1 MATSTPHRGTT
12 GRAATARAPGE
23 RRPPGRRAATVV
35 AGAAAGGLLA
45 WGVVAV
51 VSGSGDGALEVPA
64 QANVFGA
71 GLDDPPAPGGGGD
84 GVLPTLFRLP
94 EGEGRVVTFPEVDGS
109 VTPIVG
115 TADRVGPGGDGGRY
129 GTTDVESYGGISG
142 IVAGDNGMFVTG
154 VFLTDDPPQGE
165 APPRLDVTGVD
176 TADPV
181 APEIGQTF
189 LVGDGRD
196 LRVTAPD
203 EATRLFLGFADGYY
217 YQGPP
222 GWYDNNEGSVSV
234 AVEVV
239 PG

>member
-1 MATSTPHRGTT
+1 MATSTPTPRRTT
-12 GRAATARAPGE
+12 GRAPGE
-23 RRPPGRRAATVV
+23 RRPPGRRVATVV
-35 AGAAAGGLLA
+35 AGTAAGGLLA

-51 VSGSGDGALEVPA
+51 VSGGGDGALEVPA

-71 GLDDPPAPGGGGD
+71 GLDDPPGPGGGGD
-84 GVLPTLFRLP
+84 GVLPVLFRLP
-94 EGEGRVVTFPEVDGS
+94 EDGGRVVTFPDVDGS

-115 TADRVGPGGDGGRY
+115 TASRVGPGGDGGAN

-142 IVAGDNGMFVTG
+142 IVADDNGMFLTG
-154 VFLTDDPPQGE
+154 VFLTDDPPRGE

-176 TADPV
+176 TARPV

-189 LVGDGRD
+189 FVGDGRD

-203 EATRLFLGFADGYY
+203 GATRLFLGFADGYD

-222 GWYDNNEGSVSV
+222 GWYDNNDGSLSV
-234 AVEVV
+234 TVEVV
-239 PG
+239 PE